1 MGSWSTHP
9 LGNDFA
15 LDYVDNFY
23 ELSKIPRAFRNGK
36 KPLLPKHVAALVAA
50 LPLIDEEEHFI
61 LPYVLPWM
69 IHETGTRIAD
79 QKISATIKAL
89 IAATPDEYGANPGEP
104 STKRFI
110 ANLEKYWDGIMNG
123 TIPFEAVENDQGL
136 YAAML
141 SGKTK
146 PGMKGIINRTRK
158 KPR

>member
-1 MGSWSTHP
+1 MGAWSTHP

-15 LDYVDNFY
+15 LDYVENFY
-23 ELSKIPRAFRNGK
+23 ELAKIPRTFRNGK

-50 LPLIDEEEHFI
+50 LPLIEEEDHFI

-69 IHETGTRIAD
+69 IHESRTRIAD

-89 IAATPDEYGANPGEP
+89 IAGTPDEYEANPGEP
-104 STKRFI
+104 PTKRFI
-110 ANLEKYWDGIMNG
+110 ANLKKYWDDIMNG
-123 TIPFEAVENDQGL
+123 KIPFEAVESDQGL
-136 YAAML
+136 YVSML

-158 KPR
+158 KPL